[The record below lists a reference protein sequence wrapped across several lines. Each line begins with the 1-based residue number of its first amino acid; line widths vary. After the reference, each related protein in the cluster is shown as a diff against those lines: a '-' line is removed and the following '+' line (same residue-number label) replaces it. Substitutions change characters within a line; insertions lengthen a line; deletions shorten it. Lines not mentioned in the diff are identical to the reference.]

1 MQEYELMFV
10 LTTDLDDEGVEAT
23 TQNVSTLVTS
33 RGGEIIGIEP
43 WGRRRLAYP
52 IGNHMDGVYSVMRFR
67 VDSEAVVP
75 IERGLKL
82 NESVIRHLLT
92 RPGN

>member
-10 LTTDLDDEGVEAT
+10 LTTDLDDEGVEAA
-23 TQNVSTLVTS
+23 TQNVSSLVTS
-33 RGGEIIGIEP
+33 RGGEVIGIEP

-52 IGNHMDGVYSVMRFR
+52 IQNHLDGVYSVMRLR

-82 NESVIRHLLT
+82 NESVLRHLLT